1 MINNFFFSLGYAS
14 QHIEEAFLRN
24 AILSSDGKY
33 YSNQQPSRPGSSSSQ
48 PDYTQVSPA
57 KMALRRHLSQ
67 EKLSQHPSSH
77 VATTKT
83 IGDLV
88 NGEIER
94 TLEISNQSLIN
105 AAINMSTISGVPP
118 SPTPAPA
125 PTVINT
131 NAQRPER
138 VSVRILEDGTTY
150 PIPQIPDVK
159 VHLHGQSSLATL
171 AHVAFNHKSYSQ
183 TTATP
188 AVNNSRKTIQIS
200 PRSSQQYST
209 IPTYAPQSRSGSQ
222 SQYHNSSDTYHP
234 LPKTEVKPYLESYFT
249 EEQKP
254 LTQNVQQQQQQLP
267 DERMVRINGN
277 HPPLEGMCFFF
288 SFFFLLFLSVHLLSD
303 FWT

>member
-1 MINNFFFSLGYAS
+1 
-14 QHIEEAFLRN
+14 
-24 AILSSDGKY
+24 
-33 YSNQQPSRPGSSSSQ
+33 
-48 PDYTQVSPA
+48 
-57 KMALRRHLSQ
+57 MALRRHLSQ

-94 TLEISNQSLIN
+94 TLEISNQSIIN
-105 AAINMSTISGVPP
+105 AAINMSTMSGVPP
-118 SPTPAPA
+118 PSSTPAPV

-138 VSVRILEDGTTY
+138 VSVRILEDGTSY
-150 PIPQIPDVK
+150 PIQQVPDVK
-159 VHLHGQSSLATL
+159 SAVHLHGQSNLATL
-171 AHVAFNHKSYSQ
+171 AHVAYNHKSYSQ
-183 TTATP
+183 TTTTTP
-188 AVNNSRKTIQIS
+188 SVNSSRKTVQIS

-209 IPTYAPQSRSGSQ
+209 IPTYAQQSRSGSQ

-254 LTQNVQQQQQQLP
+254 VTQNVQQQQLP

-277 HPPLEGMCFFF
+277 HPPLEGKI
-288 SFFFLLFLSVHLLSD
+288 FFL
-303 FWT
+303 

>member
-1 MINNFFFSLGYAS
+1 MFSGYAS

-33 YSNQQPSRPGSSSSQ
+33 YTNQQPSRPGSSSSQ

-77 VATTKT
+77 VSTSKT

-94 TLEISNQSLIN
+94 TLEISNQSIIN
-105 AAINMSTISGVPP
+105 AAINMSTMSGVPLP
-118 SPTPAPA
+118 STTPVPVN

-150 PIPQIPDVK
+150 PIQQIPDVK
-159 VHLHGQSSLATL
+159 SPVHLHGQSNLATL
-171 AHVAFNHKSYSQ
+171 AHVAYNHKSYSQ
-183 TTATP
+183 TTGAAIP
-188 AVNNSRKTIQIS
+188 AVVSSRKSVQIS
-200 PRSSQQYST
+200 PRSSSSQQYST
-209 IPTYAPQSRSGSQ
+209 IPTYSQQSRNGTT
-222 SQYHNSSDTYHP
+222 SQYQNSSETFHP

-249 EEQKP
+249 EDQKP

-267 DERMVRINGN
+267 DERMTRVNGN
-277 HPPLEGMCFFF
+277 HPPLEGKFCFFF
-288 SFFFLLFLSVHLLSD
+288 L
-303 FWT
+303 